1 MLLYAFHDLAQMG
14 PAGRRK
20 PAAWCQ
26 PHLPFLQAANEALLK
41 LLQIPKA
48 VPPQSVP
55 QQQQQQLARP
65 TNVTATQPHAATSLP
80 SGSNAGAGQQ
90 LPVGALQ
97 VQQQQQQQRPQPQL
111 LHQQHQ
117 LQLQQQAQAA
127 QLWQLRQG
135 LANAAAALP
144 PGVNF
149 LQSPAASLGFQSTGT
164 SLGPLAAQ
172 ISAASASGMSQG
184 PGQPD
189 SRLVGLSNSLASL
202 PGNVIIPGLPVTEP
216 RPVASR
222 TGAHV
227 DRTSMHSPE
236 NGAK

>member
-1 MLLYAFHDLAQMG
+1 M
-14 PAGRRK
+14 
-20 PAAWCQ
+20 
-26 PHLPFLQAANEALLK
+26 QAANEALLK

-48 VPPQSVP
+48 VPIQSVP
-55 QQQQQQLARP
+55 QQQQQLARP
-65 TNVTATQPHAATSLP
+65 TNVTATQPHAVASSP
-80 SGSNAGAGQQ
+80 SGSTAGAGQQ

-97 VQQQQQQQRPQPQL
+97 VQQQQQRPQPQL

-149 LQSPAASLGFQSTGT
+149 LQSPSLGFQSTGT

-172 ISAASASGMSQG
+172 ISAASASGASQG
-184 PGQPD
+184 VGQSEGKP
-189 SRLVGLSNSLASL
+189 VGLSTSLASL
-202 PGNVIIPGLPVTEP
+202 PGNVIIPGLPVTG
-216 RPVASR
+216 PVAPR
-222 TGAHV
+222 TDAHV
-227 DRTSMHSPE
+227 GQTSVPSSG
-236 NGAK
+236 NGAR

>member
-1 MLLYAFHDLAQMG
+1 MTSQCA
-14 PAGRRK
+14 
-20 PAAWCQ
+20 
-26 PHLPFLQAANEALLK
+26 FLQAANEALLK

-48 VPPQSVP
+48 VPQHSVSQQQ

-65 TNVTATQPHAATSLP
+65 TNVSANQAHAAASL

-90 LPVGALQ
+90 LPFGALQ
-97 VQQQQQQQRPQPQL
+97 VQQQPQQQHRPQPQL

-144 PGVNF
+144 SGVSF
-149 LQSPAASLGFQSTGT
+149 LQSPAASLGLQSTGA

-172 ISAASASGMSQG
+172 ISAANASGASQA
-184 PGQPD
+184 PGQPE
-189 SRLVGLSNSLASL
+189 SRPVGLSAALASL
-202 PGNVIIPGLPVTEP
+202 PGSVIIPGLPVTA
-216 RPVASR
+216 PVVTR
-222 TGAHV
+222 TDTNV
-227 DRTSMHSPE
+227 DQTSIHNSG
-236 NGAK
+236 NSAQ